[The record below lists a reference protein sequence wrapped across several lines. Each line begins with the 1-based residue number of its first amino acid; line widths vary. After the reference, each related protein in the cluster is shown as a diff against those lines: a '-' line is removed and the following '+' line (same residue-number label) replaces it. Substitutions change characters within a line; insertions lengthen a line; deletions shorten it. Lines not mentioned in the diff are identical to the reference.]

1 LAKNPHDKPIDAVE
15 EDGEILLDGPEGMA
29 ESFTP
34 DAAKQSAEHI
44 AKAVEEADAKKPK
57 ADRTHH

>member
-1 LAKNPHDKPIDAVE
+1 LAKIAHDKPIDAVA

-34 DAAKQSAEHI
+34 SAAKRSAEHI
-44 AKAVEEADAKKPK
+44 VKAVEEANASSD
-57 ADRTHH
+57 DH

>member
-15 EDGEILLDGPEGMA
+15 EEGEILLDGPEGMA

-34 DAAKQSAEHI
+34 DAAKRSAEHI
-44 AKAVEEADAKKPK
+44 VQAVEEADAKN
-57 ADRTHH
+57 ANGQR